1 MSTASMEMMTTES
14 IEAKICAIITR
25 VSKRTSQDGL
35 PLDADVFRE
44 LGVESTAALDLLFS
58 LEEEFGVAVPDDA
71 FSSARTVRKM
81 TELVSQ
87 LQEKS

>member
-1 MSTASMEMMTTES
+1 MSTVSIEAMTTEN
-14 IEAKICAIITR
+14 IEARICAIIIR
-25 VSKRTSQDGL
+25 VAKRQEQIGL
-35 PLDADVFRE
+35 PIDADVFRE

-71 FSSARTVRKM
+71 FSAARTVRKM
-81 TELVSQ
+81 TELVCQ